1 MRRIVKSSGAEHN
14 GQDVPF
20 RHGAL
25 IWKWRMILLSLI
37 LAPTLPLSPTAT
49 VVTGLLPVASM
60 VELKYTP
67 VEEIE
72 KVRVGCV
79 LLVVVGVSLHM
90 HAAQLPAMTVG
101 RNG

>member
-20 RHGAL
+20 GHGAL

-37 LAPTLPLSPTAT
+37 LAPTFPTAT
-49 VVTGLLPVASM
+49 VVTGLLPVTSM